1 MRSRMSQAHPP
12 NTTEGHHASTR
23 LERADA
29 AEIVRSFLGRYL
41 VGVQR
46 RRPAWLSPLVQRGGL
61 VNLLSRGG

>member
-23 LERADA
+23 LERTDA
-29 AEIVRSFLGRYL
+29 QIVRSFLGRYS

>member
-23 LERADA
+23 IERRQ
-29 AEIVRSFLGRYL
+29 IVRSFLGRYL